1 MENKFQHYKNKIY
14 SKNTRYFRLMIKIK
28 TEDIQKSNSWPI
40 VEAKKILKERKKYID
55 KKGKIILQTGYGP
68 SGLPHIGTFG
78 EVARTSMVV
87 NALNYLTD
95 LPKEI
100 ITFSDDLDGLRK
112 VPDNVPNKDVLNKN
126 LHKPLTNIPDP
137 FEKFKSF
144 GEHNNEM
151 LKKFLDKFKFE
162 YKFMSSTNLYKSGF
176 FNSTLK
182 KILDNY
188 EGIMN
193 IIIPTLGKERQ
204 KTYSPFLPICNE
216 TGKVLEIPII
226 EIDKKNSSLVFDN
239 NGKKLK
245 ASILDGNCKLQWK
258 VDWAMRWYTLDV
270 DFEMYG
276 KDLIE
281 SAILSSKIIKL
292 LGKNNPSG
300 FAYELFLDDKGEKI
314 SKSKGNGV
322 TIEEWLKYASP
333 ESLSLFMYQNPKRA
347 KKLYKEIVPKAVDEY
362 LDLIEK
368 SKKQD
373 ARELLLNPLWHV
385 HNGNIPSEDNIM
397 SFSML
402 LNLVE
407 TSNASSEEIL
417 WKFVKN
423 YKTNVTK
430 NNFPIFNNL
439 IKYSIKY
446 FNDVVKQNKKY
457 KKPNSLEMKALL
469 DLISKLES
477 CSDNMK
483 PEDIQTEIY
492 TVGKNNGYK
501 ENLREWFKLIY
512 EVVFGVENGPRLG
525 FFISF
530 FGRKEMISLIKEKI
544 N

>member
-112 VPDNVPNKDVLNKN
+112 VPDNIPNKDVLNKN

-226 EIDKKNSSLVFDN
+226 EIDKKNSSLIFDN

-385 HNGNIPSEDNIM
+385 HNGKIPSEDNIM

-423 YKTNVTK
+423 YKTNVAK

-457 KKPNSLEMKALL
+457 KKPNSLEIKALL
-469 DLISKLES
+469 DLISKLEN
-477 CSDNMK
+477 CPDNMK